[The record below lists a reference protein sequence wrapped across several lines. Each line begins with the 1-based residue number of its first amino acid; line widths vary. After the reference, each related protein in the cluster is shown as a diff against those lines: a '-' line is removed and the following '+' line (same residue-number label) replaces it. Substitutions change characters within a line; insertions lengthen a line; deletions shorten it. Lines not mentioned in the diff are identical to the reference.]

1 MVIFGMARKQFGSAE
16 ENLDSHRVADQ
27 LKREILSGR
36 LTDGLRVTEADLS
49 KRFGVGR
56 GQAREAVQ
64 MLTAQGLLKARPNCG
79 AIVAPEAPLPIRRLI
94 IPIRRSIETYALEMV
109 FDDLNEVDFQQWED
123 KLQQMKEACE
133 QRDYHAIAELDIAFH
148 RQLLDRAQQPDL
160 LLIWETLV
168 GRIRSHFRSRQR
180 RCSDLLDIYQEHR
193 ELVEIFRRGDLDAA
207 MKMLKEKIA

>member
-1 MVIFGMARKQFGSAE
+1 MARKQIESAD

-27 LKREILSGR
+27 LRAEILSGR

-64 MLTAQGLLKARPNCG
+64 MLTAQGLLKSKPNCG

-109 FDDLNEVDFQQWED
+109 FDDLNEIDFQQWEE
-123 KLQQMKEACE
+123 KLTQMRMACE
-133 QRDYHAIAELDIAFH
+133 GRDYHAIAELDIAFH

-168 GRIRSHFRSRQR
+168 GRIRSHFRNRQR
-180 RCSDLLDIYQEHR
+180 RCNDLLEIYEEHR
-193 ELVEIFRRGDLDAA
+193 GLLEIFRKGDLNAA
-207 MKMLKEKIA
+207 MKLLKEKIA